1 MPAGGEVQPLVVE
14 VEVTPAK
21 MKNSVQMLSVCI
33 VISIENGFLWVTKV
47 ELLLT
52 SIIATTN
59 DSANIGA
66 SLTSLRYNYK

>member
-47 ELLLT
+47 DYYSLASSPLLMIVQI
-52 SIIATTN
+52 SV
-59 DSANIGA
+59 
-66 SLTSLRYNYK
+66 RV